1 MATLV
6 PGRISL
12 EKVDASSQLARD
24 VQENGD
30 SPLRRRNGGIFQ
42 STGGVSKAV
51 CTFWRWR
58 KRSLE
63 PAGIA
68 NSILVKVIRI
78 AGRHVADVI
87 RPPVAPAA
95 SLAGRLGTT

>member
-1 MATLV
+1 
-6 PGRISL
+6 
-12 EKVDASSQLARD
+12 
-24 VQENGD
+24 
-30 SPLRRRNGGIFQ
+30 
-42 STGGVSKAV
+42 
-51 CTFWRWR
+51 
-58 KRSLE
+58 LE

-78 AGRHVADVI
+78 AGRHISDVI